1 MKRSLLGLNLLL
13 LAIGSLIVSQQALG
27 QIPEVGTATTLAQA
41 EETEAEEEENQED
54 SLRIVV
60 TGEEGSRYV
69 EPNATTGTRTDTPLR
84 DIPQSIQVIPQEV
97 LEDQQVIRLNDAL
110 RNVSGVVAGSNDPR
124 GQRFNIRGFD
134 SSSILR
140 DGFRLTNG
148 SSGNSGFP
156 ELANIEQIEV
166 LKGPAAILFG
176 SVEPG
181 GVINLV
187 SEQPE
192 SEPAYEGSVRAGSRG
207 LFEGSLDAT
216 GPLTEDGR
224 VLYRLNALYR
234 NEDYFRDFDTDI
246 NRFFVAPVISWA
258 ISDSQ
263 GDSSASRTD
272 LTLDLEY
279 RDDERPSDFGLV
291 AIGDRVAD
299 VPFDRVFG
307 EPEDIFEGT
316 FLRTGYQLE
325 HRFNDSWKVRN
336 AFHYTRYE
344 SEFSGAGGGRL
355 NENTGTLL
363 RNFISLSQPSDTFEV
378 QTNVVGE
385 FSTGS
390 IDHTLLAGFDFY
402 RREETG
408 VGLGNFRAFAP
419 INIFDPVY
427 GLTPRP
433 DFSQEPVFIDSDT
446 NINSYGFYVQDQI
459 ALSDNLKVLAGLRYE
474 TFDQETIARP
484 SAFRPVASETNT
496 SDDAFSPR
504 LGIVYQPVEPLSL
517 FASYSRSFSPNSAQT
532 VNGDVIEPETGEQ
545 FEVGARAE
553 LLNGRFIASLAYFD
567 ITKQNVSTP
576 DPDFPTFAIATGEQ
590 RSQGIEVD
598 LIGELTPSWNL
609 IANYAYTDARITSD
623 NSGLEGNKL
632 FSVPENNFNLWT
644 TYDVQS
650 GPLEGLGLGIGF
662 NVVGERFGDNDN
674 SFELDSYFL
683 TNAAISYQ
691 RDNWQVGFN
700 IRNLFDENYI
710 ESSENKRDSEINP
723 GEGFTLIG
731 SFSIDF

>member
-13 LAIGSLIVSQQALG
+13 LTIGSLIVPQQALG
-27 QIPEVGTATTLAQA
+27 QILETGAATTLAQA
-41 EETEAEEEENQED
+41 EETEAEEAEQED

-110 RNVSGVVAGSNDPR
+110 RNVSGIVAGSNDPR

-134 SSSILR
+134 SSSVLR

-192 SEPAYEGSVRAGSRG
+192 SEPAYEGNIRAGSRG

-216 GPLTEDGR
+216 GPLTADGR
-224 VLYRLNALYR
+224 VLYRLNTLYR
-234 NEDYFRDFDTDI
+234 NEDYFRDFDANI
-246 NRFFVAPVISWA
+246 ERLFIAPVVSWA
-258 ISDSQ
+258 ISD
-263 GDSSASRTD
+263 RTD
-272 LTLDLEY
+272 LILDLEY
-279 RDDERPSDFGLV
+279 RDDERPSDFGLA
-291 AIGDRVAD
+291 AIGDSVAD

-316 FLRTGYQLE
+316 FLRTGYKLE

-355 NENTGTLL
+355 DEATGTLL
-363 RNFISLSQPSDTFEV
+363 RNFISLAQPSDTFGV
-378 QTNVVGE
+378 QTNIVGE

-408 VGLGNFRAFAP
+408 LGLGNFRAFAP
-419 INIFDPVY
+419 INIFNPVY

-459 ALSDNLKVLAGLRYE
+459 ALSDNLKVLAAL
-474 TFDQETIARP
+474 
-484 SAFRPVASETNT
+484 
-496 SDDAFSPR
+496 
-504 LGIVYQPVEPLSL
+504 
-517 FASYSRSFSPNSAQT
+517 
-532 VNGDVIEPETGEQ
+532 
-545 FEVGARAE
+545 
-553 LLNGRFIASLAYFD
+553 
-567 ITKQNVSTP
+567 
-576 DPDFPTFAIATGEQ
+576 
-590 RSQGIEVD
+590 
-598 LIGELTPSWNL
+598 
-609 IANYAYTDARITSD
+609 
-623 NSGLEGNKL
+623 
-632 FSVPENNFNLWT
+632 
-644 TYDVQS
+644 
-650 GPLEGLGLGIGF
+650 
-662 NVVGERFGDNDN
+662 
-674 SFELDSYFL
+674 
-683 TNAAISYQ
+683 
-691 RDNWQVGFN
+691 
-700 IRNLFDENYI
+700 RNL
-710 ESSENKRDSEINP
+710 
-723 GEGFTLIG
+723 
-731 SFSIDF
+731 